1 MAEGYRPLDQ
11 AANDALMRELL
22 SEPRPMEEPSIAT
35 LIGELV
41 ADGQDLVRK
50 EIDLAKQ
57 EVRNEL
63 NKAKD
68 TAISIA
74 IGGAMAAIAGLL
86 FVLMLVHLLAS
97 VFSLT
102 LWASYLL
109 VGLVFAIVGGVLLMR
124 ARSKMSDIHLAPQE
138 TVHEVKKDVAWI
150 KQQTNSDKT

>member
-1 MAEGYRPLDQ
+1 MAEGYRPSNQ

-22 SEPRPMEEPSIAT
+22 SEPRPAEQPSIAT

-41 ADGQDLVRK
+41 ADAQDLVRK

-57 EVRNEL
+57 EVRNEV

-68 TAISIA
+68 TAISVA
-74 IGGAMAAIAGLL
+74 IGGAMAAIGGLL
-86 FVLMLVHLLAS
+86 LVLMLVHLLAS
-97 VFSLT
+97 VFHLSL
-102 LWASYLL
+102 WVSYLI
-109 VGLVFAIVGGVLLMR
+109 VGLIFAIVGGVLLVR
-124 ARSKMSDIHLAPQE
+124 ARSKASDINLVPQE